1 MEGRV
6 QRSNNHV
13 ESQPN
18 DKQPTRP
25 ILTVQHKHAGN
36 DLGTAGQMDH
46 PMLLEVGNQL
56 RAVQVG
62 EGP

>member
-6 QRSNNHV
+6 QRSNNYV
-13 ESQPN
+13 ESQPDN
-18 DKQPTRP
+18 KQPARP
-25 ILTVQHKHAGN
+25 ILTVQHKHAGD
-36 DLGTAGQMDH
+36 DLRTAGKMDH

-56 RAVQVG
+56 RAVQVD

>member
-6 QRSNNHV
+6 QRSNNYV
-13 ESQPN
+13 ESQPDN
-18 DKQPTRP
+18 KQPARP
-25 ILTVQHKHAGN
+25 ILTVQHKHAGD
-36 DLGTAGQMDH
+36 DLGSAGKMDH

-56 RAVQVG
+56 RAVQVD